1 MTGSPCTIVTNA
13 QVLFFFPS
21 LNHAL
26 HAGQLQ
32 VHQNGI
38 VSGPLNLFLK
48 QFSRFSKRN
57 LLK

>member
-13 QVLFFFPS
+13 QVLFFFSS

-32 VHQNGI
+32 VHQSGI
-38 VSGPLNLFLK
+38 VPGPVHCK
-48 QFSRFSKRN
+48 SIS
-57 LLK
+57 